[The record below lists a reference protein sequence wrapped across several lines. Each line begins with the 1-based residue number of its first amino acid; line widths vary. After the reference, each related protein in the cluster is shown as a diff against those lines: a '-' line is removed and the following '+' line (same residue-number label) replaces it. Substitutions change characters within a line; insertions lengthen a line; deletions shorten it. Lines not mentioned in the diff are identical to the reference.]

1 MEYRY
6 TLKYKDG
13 TGNIVISDFPADIDV
28 NRLRGYLRRFF
39 LACSWLPETLNKLL
53 GEQRDNEY

>member
-13 TGNIVISDFPADIDV
+13 ADNIVISDFPADIDV
-28 NRLRGYLRRFF
+28 DRLRGYLR
-39 LACSWLPETLNKLL
+39 
-53 GEQRDNEY
+53 NERKSGASVK